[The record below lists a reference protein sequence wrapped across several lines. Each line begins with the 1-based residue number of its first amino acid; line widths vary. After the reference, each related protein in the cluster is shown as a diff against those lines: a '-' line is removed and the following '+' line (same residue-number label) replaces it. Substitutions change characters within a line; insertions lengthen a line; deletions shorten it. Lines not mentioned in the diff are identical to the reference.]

1 MRGYGICYQLP
12 DGTPELLDRA
22 LARIEACGY
31 THAGIGAALTWDIIL
46 AGTVDRERL
55 APFLEVIE
63 GYRSRLR
70 FYVHGPVFN
79 LFDLGAPAMHERT
92 LDAAVEIM
100 GLVGAEIMAIHPPER
115 QPWPQG
121 APIHMFEL
129 LARERE
135 VMRRVGDRVAEWGGR
150 IAIENMSPDREGYY
164 YAAWPERLVEQV
176 AAIDHPA
183 IGICIDTEHLYR
195 AASWFGFDFLDAVRL
210 MAPQTTLFHLNESTG
225 YVSLEKDMTVIR
237 PLGVGEMSLAP
248 GLLGEI
254 PFDAMFAEI
263 DYPLAP
269 ILFPEIGSSAYYME
283 RLLPRLR
290 RWAGIEG

>member
-22 LARIEACGY
+22 LARIEGCGY

-79 LFDLGAPAMHERT
+79 LFDLGAPTMHERT

-100 GLVGAEIMAIHPPER
+100 ELVGAEIMAIHPPER

-121 APIHMFEL
+121 APVHMSEL

-135 VMRRVGDRVAEWGGR
+135 GRPGRAVGRPGRHREHVARPRGLLLRRLAGAAGRAGGSDRPPGDRHLHRHRAPLPRRV
-150 IAIENMSPDREGYY
+150 
-164 YAAWPERLVEQV
+164 L
-176 AAIDHPA
+176 
-183 IGICIDTEHLYR
+183 
-195 AASWFGFDFLDAVRL
+195 VRL
-210 MAPQTTLFHLNESTG
+210 
-225 YVSLEKDMTVIR
+225 
-237 PLGVGEMSLAP
+237 
-248 GLLGEI
+248 
-254 PFDAMFAEI
+254 
-263 DYPLAP
+263 
-269 ILFPEIGSSAYYME
+269 
-283 RLLPRLR
+283 
-290 RWAGIEG
+290 